1 MDSTGTHSPRRPRQ
15 SNQDVFTARGRESP
29 KQEGKRGITVMTS
42 ATEGTDGQNQDKAAG
57 PRAWRGWTAAGEEG
71 HREHACGPRGRGVSR
86 AAGGEALGQ
95 GSREAAPL
103 EGVAPGQGSREAERL
118 EAGCPGAGESRSHA
132 AGGDPD
138 ALAEMVASRW
148 PHQVD

>member
-42 ATEGTDGQNQDKAAG
+42 ATEGTDGRNQDKAAG

-86 AAGGEALGQ
+86 AAGGGAL
-95 GSREAAPL
+95 
-103 EGVAPGQGSREAERL
+103 GQGSREAERL